1 MDFIDKL
8 KIVMQSHS
16 DDAYSLAKRAG
27 VPYTEIAALFNRKW
41 EKSPVWVVAA
51 ICEAYSVSMDYM
63 VRDIPQREKA
73 EP

>member
-1 MDFIDKL
+1 MTFPDRL
-8 KIVMQSHS
+8 RLLMQSHG

-41 EKSPVWVVAA
+41 EKAPVWVVAA

-63 VRDIPQREKA
+63 VRGKGD
-73 EP
+73 